1 MRTIFEIHLAGESD
15 ARETAEMS
23 RDLIE
28 KGLVWTQWPKRLLA
42 MVTHPEYAVI
52 AKIVGFA
59 VALSRQRINVIR
71 LARLCSSDRRI
82 QRRSVEKPE
91 SILKFAAPTYPQ

>member
-52 AKIVGFA
+52 AAQVQ
-59 VALSRQRINVIR
+59 SE
-71 LARLCSSDRRI
+71 DRRI
-82 QRRSVEKPE
+82 CCGTVTPAYQRH
-91 SILKFAAPTYPQ
+91 